1 MLQKNSNS
9 HLSGK
14 AGLFYSMI
22 MIIRKGNI
30 TMEIYNYLDQETQ
43 DVINY
48 FKNELSTEEQQQ
60 YLQEDEE
67 DFIDSL
73 NSHLFNEDSVTGN
86 GSGSYTFN
94 TLQAE
99 KNLVGNWE
107 LLRTAVEELSPN
119 FNAVTRGA
127 EACDVLI
134 RLYLLPEAI
143 QKALQKLDV

>member
-14 AGLFYSMI
+14 AGLLYS

-30 TMEIYNYLDQETQ
+30 IMEIYNYLDQETQ

-67 DFIDSL
+67 DFIDGL
-73 NSHLFNEDSVTGN
+73 NSHLFNEDSVTVN
-86 GSGSYTFN
+86 SSGSYTFN

-107 LLRTAVEELSPN
+107 LLRAAVEELSPN

>member
-1 MLQKNSNS
+1 
-9 HLSGK
+9 
-14 AGLFYSMI
+14 
-22 MIIRKGNI
+22 
-30 TMEIYNYLDQETQ
+30 MEIYNYLDQETQ

-73 NSHLFNEDSVTGN
+73 NSHLFNEDRVTGN

-107 LLRTAVEELSPN
+107 LLRAAVEELSPN

-143 QKALQKLDV
+143 QKAFVEGGCKMQEIGGLKLSVFLHFLYTHFINLLRK